1 MSNIADTDDDKK
13 INDFLDDFLTNN
25 VYDNKSGKFVSQKQT
40 VSTDMKIIGLSFA
53 YLDPEVAVQHVNDS
67 RCILA
72 SENGHPAVLVRIFNG
87 AYTDMHKYFHYELI
101 VRVYY
106 KGIKLEEI
114 HVNDTVSEP
123 DLAIIEKWVDLK
135 NCANAGSYRIEILD
149 KGGYLLSSDE
159 FHVTVL
165 PQPYASQITANNLIL
180 HRVDKGCEPD
190 YSDLGP
196 VCATFDSESLGLV
209 ILGAAFDS
217 MIKQNEDGTERK
229 LALSADVY
237 NEHEY
242 LVWHESQIVETS
254 DMDGSRILTAIFEI
268 GRNPELKWN
277 KGTYHADIRFFD
289 EVVATCVF
297 HVASKDVE
305 YQFTKT
311 EIRPRRSTVGKKHL
325 SADYTLDSMTQLN
338 SLIGLENVK
347 RKIDEYRSVVLLSKK
362 RSEMGLP
369 AVKPVLHAAFMG
381 NPGTGKTTVAKILG
395 SMMKELGLLSKGHV
409 VVEERSTL
417 MGQNYASEQEK
428 TLSALERAKGG
439 ILFIDEAYLLH
450 KPDDPRDP
458 GMNVI
463 ETLLTALADPEQQD
477 WMLLIAGYTEPMN
490 QMLEHNAGLRS
501 RIPEQ
506 NRFVFDDYT
515 IDELMQ
521 IAELFCR
528 QNNYELSDEAREK
541 IRRRVEKEYS
551 QKDNKFGNARFV
563 NNLFKIEV
571 IPAFSR
577 RVNALESVDATD
589 LTLIKGE
596 DVSDMM
602 HVDKFDDRFDFA
614 GIERALEKLD
624 SMVAMEHVKS
634 IIHNTV
640 DAALWMRNEGRSY
653 FGKKNLK
660 WIFAGNTGT
669 GKSTVASILGDLL
682 KAMNVLERGHLV
694 ELKGEEIM
702 GMPEYKMDELIKEAV
717 TKAAEGVL
725 FLDGDYTS
733 DAAVNEFSAIQLKIE
748 GKIADLHG
756 KCALVIGVCK
766 DSLGILERLMLPAD
780 SPYHLMFEDYSADE
794 LVQILCKILEH
805 NSLVMSEEAM
815 TYMKEYVSDMK
826 NANTYGLASAR
837 TMKYIANLIHDKYL
851 FRISRTKENPAGTII
866 LQDVDEFVWR
876 EVSRRPIGF

>member
-13 INDFLDDFLTNN
+13 INDFLDDFLNNN
-25 VYDNKSGKFVSQKQT
+25 VYDNKSGKFVPQNQT
-40 VSTDMKIIGLSFA
+40 ISADMMIIGLSFA
-53 YLDPEVAVQHVNDS
+53 YFSPEVAVQHVNDS
-67 RCILA
+67 RCLLA
-72 SENGHPAVLVRIFNG
+72 SENGHPAVLVKIFNG

-106 KGIKLEEI
+106 KGKKLEEI
-114 HVNDTVSEP
+114 LVNDTVSEP

-149 KGGYLLSSDE
+149 KAGYLLSSDE
-159 FHVTVL
+159 FHVTIL
-165 PQPYASQITANNLIL
+165 PEPYAAQININNLIL

-196 VCATFDSESLGLV
+196 VCATFNSESLGFV
-209 ILGAAFDS
+209 VLGIAFDS
-217 MIKQNEDGTERK
+217 LIQPYDDRTERK
-229 LALSADVY
+229 LAISADLY
-237 NEHEY
+237 NEYEY
-242 LVWHESQIVETS
+242 LVWHESQVVETS
-254 DMDGSRILTAIFEI
+254 DLEGSRNITAVFEL

-305 YQFTKT
+305 YQFSKT
-311 EIRPRRSTVGKKHL
+311 EIRPRKSIVGKKHIQ
-325 SADYTLDSMTQLN
+325 AEHTLDSMSQLN
-338 SLIGLENVK
+338 TLIGLENVK
-347 RKIDEYRSVVLLSKK
+347 RKIDEYRSVVMLSKK
-362 RSEMGLP
+362 RSEVGLP

-395 SMMKELGLLSKGHV
+395 AMMKELGLLSKGHV

-490 QMLEHNAGLRS
+490 RMLEHNAGLRS

-541 IRRRVEKEYS
+541 IRKRVEKEYE

-577 RVNALESVDATD
+577 RVNAIESPDLTD

-596 DVSDMM
+596 DVSDVM
-602 HVDKFDDRFDFA
+602 HVDRFDDRFDFT
-614 GIERALEKLD
+614 GIKRALEKLD
-624 SMVAMEHVKS
+624 SLVAMKHVKS
-634 IIHNTV
+634 VIHNTV
-640 DAALWMRNEGRSY
+640 DAALWMRNEGQSY

-669 GKSTVASILGDLL
+669 GKSTVASVIGDLL
-682 KAMNVLERGHLV
+682 KAMNVLDRGHLV
-694 ELKGEEIM
+694 ELKIEEFI
-702 GMPEYKMDELIKEAV
+702 GMPEYKTDEIIKEAV
-717 TKAAEGVL
+717 SKAAEGVL
-725 FLDGDYTS
+725 FLDGDYAG
-733 DAAVNEFSAIQLKIE
+733 DAAVEEFSSIQLKIE
-748 GKIADLHG
+748 GKIAELHG
-756 KCALVIGVCK
+756 KCALIIGVCK
-766 DSLGILERLMLPAD
+766 DSLGVLERLMLPAD
-780 SPYHLMFEDYSADE
+780 SPYHLMFEDYTAQE
-794 LVQILCKILEH
+794 LLQILCKILGR
-805 NSLVMSEEAM
+805 NSLVMSEEAVAHM
-815 TYMKEYVSDMK
+815 QKYISAMKK
-826 NANTYGLASAR
+826 ANTYGLASAR

-851 FRISRTKENPAGTII
+851 FRVSRTKEHPAGSVL
-866 LQDVDEFVWR
+866 LQDVDEFIWH
-876 EVSRRPIGF
+876 EVGRRPIGF